1 MFKIL
6 FLMLILLA
14 GLIAGPYLS
23 GKQGYVLISTSSHNI
38 EMTIPTLVIFFVL
51 ALAAVYTVETV
62 ISRFCR
68 LNKSTYGWFSRRK
81 RLKAEKQTLA
91 GLIKMDEGDYAKAEK
106 LIGKNAKHASE
117 PVLNFIKAA
126 EAAQQKGDEFSANK
140 YLIEATKLAGNDN
153 LVVELARTRI
163 LLQQS
168 KLSAARSSIDSLLLI
183 APYNPEV
190 LRLAVDIYLQS
201 KAYTS
206 LDELFGRVENKLNY
220 SPEKLSQLRHQ
231 IEDGLQDEKLN
242 EDGVDG
248 LLAWWEAQPRKRHND
263 IYAKIGM
270 VKRLIAANDHDSAYD
285 IALETIKKVD
295 KKADR
300 LALLQQL
307 PHLQLE
313 NDSKLIKILEKQ
325 LRNENDSELKVAYNR
340 ALGYLDV
347 RLGEFESAKTYLNN
361 VLSEPHL
368 LKSSDF
374 TMAAYTYEQLKDPAS
389 AEKVRKQG
397 LQYVMKSQQGKTE
410 PATTTTSV
418 AVPNNKQK

>member
-1 MFKIL
+1 MFKVL

-14 GLIAGPYLS
+14 GLVAGPYLS
-23 GKQGYVLISTSSHNI
+23 GKQGYVLISTSTYDI
-38 EMTIPTLVIFFVL
+38 EMTIPTLIIFFVL
-51 ALAAVYTVETV
+51 ALAIVYFTEAI

-68 LNKSTYGWFSRRK
+68 LSNNTYGWFSRRK
-81 RLKAEKQTLA
+81 RIKAEKQTLA

-117 PVLNFIKAA
+117 PVLSFIKAA

-163 LLQQS
+163 LLQQN
-168 KLSAARSSIDSLLLI
+168 KISAARSSIDSLLLL

-190 LRLAVDIYLQS
+190 LRLATDIYLQS
-201 KAYTS
+201 KAYIS

-220 SPEKLSQLRHQ
+220 SPEKLLGLRHQ

-242 EDGVDG
+242 EEGVDG
-248 LLAWWEAQPRKRHND
+248 LLAWWEDQPRKRHND

-270 VKRLIAANDHDSAYD
+270 VKRLIAANDHSSAYD
-285 IALETIKKVD
+285 IALETVKKTE
-295 KKADR
+295 KRADR

-313 NDSKLIKILEKQ
+313 NDNKLIKILEKQ
-325 LRNENDSELKVAYNR
+325 LVATQDPELQIAYNR
-340 ALGYLDV
+340 ALGYLNI
-347 RLGEFESAKTYLNN
+347 RLNEFNLAKTYLTN
-361 VLSEPHL
+361 VLNEPQWI
-368 LKSSDF
+368 KAEDF
-374 TMAAYTYEQLKDPAS
+374 TMAAYTYEQLGDDLKAQKIR
-389 AEKVRKQG
+389 EQG
-397 LQYVMKSQQGKTE
+397 LQFVMNTQKNKTE
-410 PATTTTSV
+410 TTEVVTVNS
-418 AVPNNKQK
+418 

>member
-1 MFKIL
+1 MFKVL

-14 GLIAGPYLS
+14 GLVAGPYLS
-23 GKQGYVLISTSSHNI
+23 GKQGYVLISTANHDI
-38 EMTIPTLVIFFVL
+38 EMTIPTLVIIFVL
-51 ALAAVYTVETV
+51 SLAVVYLVQAA
-62 ISRFCR
+62 ISRFCS

-106 LIGKNAKHASE
+106 LIGKNAKHATE

-163 LLQQS
+163 LLQQG
-168 KLSAARSSIDSLLLI
+168 KLSAARSSIDSLLLL

-220 SPEKLSQLRHQ
+220 SQEKLQQLRRQ

-242 EDGVDG
+242 EEGVDG
-248 LLAWWEAQPRKRHND
+248 LLAWWEQQSRKRHND
-263 IYAKIGM
+263 LYAKTGM
-270 VKRLIAANDHDSAYD
+270 VKRLIAANDHESAYE
-285 IALETIKKVD
+285 IALEAIKKVD
-295 KKADR
+295 GKADR
-300 LALLQQL
+300 LTLLQSL
-307 PHLQLE
+307 AYLQTE
-313 NDSKLIKILEKQ
+313 NSNKLIKILEKQ
-325 LRNENDSELKVAYNR
+325 LANCNDSELQLAYNR
-340 ALGYLDV
+340 TLGYLV
-347 RLGEFESAKTYLNN
+347 LRQNEFKQAKIYLDN
-361 VLSEPHL
+361 VLQHPAATKAEDYSV
-368 LKSSDF
+368 
-374 TMAAYTYEQLKDPAS
+374 AAYVYEQLGENIEAQRIREKSFQQLLHTQKS
-389 AEKVRKQG
+389 AV
-397 LQYVMKSQQGKTE
+397 
-410 PATTTTSV
+410 
-418 AVPNNKQK
+418 VPV

>member
-1 MFKIL
+1 MFKVL

-14 GLIAGPYLS
+14 GLVAGPYLS
-23 GKQGYVLISTSSHNI
+23 GKQGYVLISTANHDI
-38 EMTIPTLVIFFVL
+38 EMTIPTLVILFVL
-51 ALAAVYTVETV
+51 SLAVVYLIQAA
-62 ISRFCR
+62 ISRFCS

-153 LVVELARTRI
+153 LIVELARTRI
-163 LLQQS
+163 LLQQG
-168 KLSAARSSIDSLLLI
+168 KLSAARSSIDSLLLL

-190 LRLAVDIYLQS
+190 LRLAIEIYLQS

-206 LDELFGRVENKLNY
+206 LDELFSRVENKLNY
-220 SPEKLSQLRHQ
+220 TPEKLNQLRQQ

-248 LLAWWEAQPRKRHND
+248 LLAWWEEQPRKRHND

-270 VKRLIAANDHDSAYD
+270 VKRLIAANDHDSAYQ

-295 KKADR
+295 RKTDR

-313 NDSKLIKILEKQ
+313 SDSKLIKILEKQ
-325 LRNENDSELKVAYNR
+325 LRNENDDELKVAYNR
-340 ALGYLDV
+340 ALGYLDI
-347 RLGEFESAKTYLNN
+347 RLNEFESAKTYLNN
-361 VLSEPHL
+361 VLAAPHL
-368 LKSSDF
+368 VKSSDF
-374 TMAAYTYEQLKDPAS
+374 TMAAYTYEQLNDPSNAQ
-389 AEKVRKQG
+389 KVREQG
-397 LQYVMKSQQGKTE
+397 LQYVMKSQKNP
-410 PATTTTSV
+410 PAMETNV
-418 AVPNNKQK
+418 AAVNN

>member
-1 MFKIL
+1 MFKVL

-14 GLIAGPYLS
+14 GLVAGPYLS
-23 GKQGYVLISTSSHNI
+23 GKQGYVLISTSTYDI
-38 EMTIPTLVIFFVL
+38 EMTIPTLIIFFVL
-51 ALAAVYTVETV
+51 ALAIVYFTEAI

-68 LNKSTYGWFSRRK
+68 LSNNTYGWFSRRK
-81 RLKAEKQTLA
+81 RIKAEKQTLA
-91 GLIKMDEGDYAKAEK
+91 GLLKMDEGDYAKAEK

-168 KLSAARSSIDSLLLI
+168 KLSAARSSIDSLLLL

-190 LRLAVDIYLQS
+190 LRLATDIYLQS
-201 KAYTS
+201 KAYIS

-220 SPEKLSQLRHQ
+220 SPEKLLGLRHQ

-242 EDGVDG
+242 EEGVDG
-248 LLAWWEAQPRKRHND
+248 LLAWWEDQPRKRHND

-270 VKRLIAANDHDSAYD
+270 IKRLIAANDHASAYN
-285 IALETIKKVD
+285 IALETVKKAE

-313 NDSKLIKILEKQ
+313 NDNKLIKILEKQ
-325 LRNENDSELKVAYNR
+325 LAITQDPELQIAYNR
-340 ALGYLDV
+340 ALGYLNI
-347 RLGEFESAKTYLNN
+347 RLNEFNLAKTYLTD
-361 VLSEPHL
+361 VLNEPQGV
-368 LKSSDF
+368 KAEDF
-374 TMAAYTYEQLKDPAS
+374 TMAAYTYEQLGDDIKAQKIR
-389 AEKVRKQG
+389 EQG
-397 LQYVMKSQQGKTE
+397 LQFVMNIQKNKTE
-410 PATTTTSV
+410 TTEVVTVNS
-418 AVPNNKQK
+418 

>member
-1 MFKIL
+1 MFKVL

-14 GLIAGPYLS
+14 GLVAGPYLS
-23 GKQGYVLISTSSHNI
+23 GKQGYVLISTSTYDI
-38 EMTIPTLVIFFVL
+38 EMTIPTLIIFFVL
-51 ALAAVYTVETV
+51 ALAIVYFTEAI

-68 LNKSTYGWFSRRK
+68 LSNNTYGWFSRRK
-81 RLKAEKQTLA
+81 RIKAEKQTLA
-91 GLIKMDEGDYAKAEK
+91 GLLKMDEGDYAKAEK

-168 KLSAARSSIDSLLLI
+168 KLSAARSSIDSLLLL

-190 LRLAVDIYLQS
+190 LRLATDIYLQS

-220 SPEKLSQLRHQ
+220 SPEKLLELRHQ

-242 EDGVDG
+242 EEGVDG
-248 LLAWWEAQPRKRHND
+248 LLAWWEDQPRKRHND

-270 VKRLIAANDHDSAYD
+270 VKRLIAANDHSSAYD
-285 IALETIKKVD
+285 IALETVKKTE

-313 NDSKLIKILEKQ
+313 NDNKLIKILEKQ
-325 LRNENDSELKVAYNR
+325 LVATQDPELQIAYNR
-340 ALGYLDV
+340 ALGYLNI
-347 RLGEFESAKTYLNN
+347 RLNEFNLAKTYLTD
-361 VLSEPHL
+361 VLNEPQGV
-368 LKSSDF
+368 KAEDF
-374 TMAAYTYEQLKDPAS
+374 TMAAYTYEQLGDDIKAQKIR
-389 AEKVRKQG
+389 EQG
-397 LQYVMKSQQGKTE
+397 LQFVMNIQKNKTE
-410 PATTTTSV
+410 TTEVVTVNS
-418 AVPNNKQK
+418 

>member
-1 MFKIL
+1 MFKVL

-14 GLIAGPYLS
+14 GLVAGPYLS
-23 GKQGYVLISTSSHNI
+23 GKQGYVLISTSTYDI
-38 EMTIPTLVIFFVL
+38 EMTIPTLIIFFVL
-51 ALAAVYTVETV
+51 ALAIVYFTEAI

-68 LNKSTYGWFSRRK
+68 LSNNTYGWFSRRK
-81 RLKAEKQTLA
+81 RIKAEKQTLA
-91 GLIKMDEGDYAKAEK
+91 GLLKMDEGDYAKAEK

-168 KLSAARSSIDSLLLI
+168 KLSAARSSIDSLLLL

-190 LRLAVDIYLQS
+190 LRLATDIYLQS

-220 SPEKLSQLRHQ
+220 SPEKLLELRHQ

-242 EDGVDG
+242 EEGVDG
-248 LLAWWEAQPRKRHND
+248 LLAWWEDQPRKRHND

-270 VKRLIAANDHDSAYD
+270 VKRLIAANDHSSAYD
-285 IALETIKKVD
+285 IALETVKKTE

-313 NDSKLIKILEKQ
+313 NDNKLIKILEKQ
-325 LRNENDSELKVAYNR
+325 LVATQDPELQIAYNR
-340 ALGYLDV
+340 ALGYLNI
-347 RLGEFESAKTYLNN
+347 RLNEFNLAKTYLTN
-361 VLSEPHL
+361 VLNEPQWI
-368 LKSSDF
+368 KAEDF
-374 TMAAYTYEQLKDPAS
+374 TMAAYTYEQLGDDLKAQKIR
-389 AEKVRKQG
+389 EQG
-397 LQYVMKSQQGKTE
+397 LQFVMNTQKNKTE
-410 PATTTTSV
+410 TTEVVTVNS
-418 AVPNNKQK
+418 

>member
-1 MFKIL
+1 MFKVL

-14 GLIAGPYLS
+14 GLVAGPYLS
-23 GKQGYVLISTSSHNI
+23 GKQGYVLISTTNWDI
-38 EMTIPTLVIFFVL
+38 EMTIPTLVVFFVL
-51 ALAAVYTVETV
+51 SLAIVYLVQAL

-68 LNKSTYGWFSRRK
+68 LSNSTYGWFSRRK
-81 RLKAEKQTLA
+81 RRKAEKQTLA

-106 LIGKNAKHASE
+106 LIGKNAKHATE

-163 LLQQS
+163 LLQQG
-168 KLSAARSSIDSLLLI
+168 KTSAARSAIDSLLLL

-201 KAYTS
+201 NAYAS

-220 SPEKLSQLRHQ
+220 SREKLLQLRHQ

-248 LLAWWEAQPRKRHND
+248 LLAWWEEQSRKRRND
-263 IYAKIGM
+263 IYAKTGM
-270 VKRLIAANDHDSAYD
+270 LKRLIAANDHESAYE
-285 IALETIKKVD
+285 IALETV
-295 KKADR
+295 KKAENKTDR

-313 NDSKLIKILEKQ
+313 SDSKLIKTLEKQ
-325 LRNENDSELKVAYNR
+325 LASTQDPELQVAYNR
-340 ALGYLDV
+340 ALGYLNV
-347 RLGEFESAKTYLNN
+347 RLNEFNSAKTYLCN
-361 VLSEPHL
+361 VLSQPQWTKAE
-368 LKSSDF
+368 DY
-374 TMAAYTYEQLKDPAS
+374 TMTAYTYEQLGDSINAQ
-389 AEKVRKQG
+389 KVREQG
-397 LQYVMKSQQGKTE
+397 LQFVMKNRQNTPEQTE
-410 PATTTTSV
+410 I
-418 AVPNNKQK
+418 AVLNR

>member
-1 MFKIL
+1 MFKVL

-14 GLIAGPYLS
+14 GLVAGPYLS
-23 GKQGYVLISTSSHNI
+23 GKQGYVLISTSTYDI
-38 EMTIPTLVIFFVL
+38 EMTIPTLIIFFVL
-51 ALAAVYTVETV
+51 ALAIVYFTEAI

-68 LNKSTYGWFSRRK
+68 LSNNTYGWFSRRK
-81 RLKAEKQTLA
+81 RIKAEKQTLA
-91 GLIKMDEGDYAKAEK
+91 GLLKMDEGDYAKAEK

-168 KLSAARSSIDSLLLI
+168 KLSAARSSIDSLLLL

-190 LRLAVDIYLQS
+190 LRLATDIYLQS

-220 SPEKLSQLRHQ
+220 SPEKLLELRHQ

-242 EDGVDG
+242 EEGVDG
-248 LLAWWEAQPRKRHND
+248 LLAWWEDQPRKRHND

-270 VKRLIAANDHDSAYD
+270 IKRLIAANDHASAYN
-285 IALETIKKVD
+285 IALETVKKAE

-313 NDSKLIKILEKQ
+313 NDNKLIKILEKQ
-325 LRNENDSELKVAYNR
+325 LAITQDPELQIAYNR
-340 ALGYLDV
+340 ALGYLNI
-347 RLGEFESAKTYLNN
+347 RLNEFNLAKTYLTD
-361 VLSEPHL
+361 VLNEPQGV
-368 LKSSDF
+368 KAEDF
-374 TMAAYTYEQLKDPAS
+374 TMAAYTYEQLGDDIKAQKIR
-389 AEKVRKQG
+389 EQG
-397 LQYVMKSQQGKTE
+397 LQFVMNTQKNKTE
-410 PATTTTSV
+410 TTEVVTVNS
-418 AVPNNKQK
+418 

>member
-1 MFKIL
+1 MFKVL

-14 GLIAGPYLS
+14 GLVAGPYLS
-23 GKQGYVLISTSSHNI
+23 GKQGYVLISTSTYDI
-38 EMTIPTLVIFFVL
+38 EMTIPTLIIFFVL
-51 ALAAVYTVETV
+51 ALAIVYFTEAI

-68 LNKSTYGWFSRRK
+68 LSNNTYGWFSRRK
-81 RLKAEKQTLA
+81 RIKAEKQTLA

-106 LIGKNAKHASE
+106 LIGKNAKHSSE
-117 PVLNFIKAA
+117 PVLSFIKAA

-163 LLQQS
+163 LLQQN
-168 KLSAARSSIDSLLLI
+168 KISAARSSIDSLLLL

-190 LRLAVDIYLQS
+190 LRLATDIYLQS
-201 KAYTS
+201 KAYIS

-220 SPEKLSQLRHQ
+220 SPEKLLGLRHQ

-242 EDGVDG
+242 EEGVDG
-248 LLAWWEAQPRKRHND
+248 LLAWWEDQPRKRHND

-270 VKRLIAANDHDSAYD
+270 VKRLIAANDHSSAYD
-285 IALETIKKVD
+285 IALETVKKTE

-313 NDSKLIKILEKQ
+313 NDNKLIKILEKQ
-325 LRNENDSELKVAYNR
+325 LVATQDPELQIAYNR
-340 ALGYLDV
+340 ALGYLNI
-347 RLGEFESAKTYLNN
+347 RLNEFNLAKTYLTN
-361 VLSEPHL
+361 VLNEPQWI
-368 LKSSDF
+368 KAEDF
-374 TMAAYTYEQLKDPAS
+374 TMAAYTYEQLGDDLKAQKIR
-389 AEKVRKQG
+389 EQG
-397 LQYVMKSQQGKTE
+397 LQFVMNTQKNKTE
-410 PATTTTSV
+410 TTEVVTVNS
-418 AVPNNKQK
+418 

>member
-1 MFKIL
+1 MFKVL

-14 GLIAGPYLS
+14 GLVAGPYLS
-23 GKQGYVLISTSSHNI
+23 GKQGYVLISTSTYDI
-38 EMTIPTLVIFFVL
+38 EMTIPTLIIFFVL
-51 ALAAVYTVETV
+51 ALAIVYFTEAI

-68 LNKSTYGWFSRRK
+68 LSNNTYGWFSRRK
-81 RLKAEKQTLA
+81 RIKAEKQTLA
-91 GLIKMDEGDYAKAEK
+91 GLLKMDEGDYAKAEK

-168 KLSAARSSIDSLLLI
+168 KLSAARSSIDSLLLL

-190 LRLAVDIYLQS
+190 LRLATDIYLQS

-220 SPEKLSQLRHQ
+220 SPEKLLELRHQ

-242 EDGVDG
+242 EEGVDG
-248 LLAWWEAQPRKRHND
+248 LLAWWEDQPRKRHND

-270 VKRLIAANDHDSAYD
+270 IKRLIAANDHASAYN
-285 IALETIKKVD
+285 IALETVKKAE

-313 NDSKLIKILEKQ
+313 NDNKLIKILEKQ
-325 LRNENDSELKVAYNR
+325 LAITQDPELQIAYNR
-340 ALGYLDV
+340 ALGYLNI
-347 RLGEFESAKTYLNN
+347 RLNEFNLAKTYLTD
-361 VLSEPHL
+361 VLNEPQGV
-368 LKSSDF
+368 KAEDF
-374 TMAAYTYEQLKDPAS
+374 TMAAYTYEQLGDDIKAQKIR
-389 AEKVRKQG
+389 EQG
-397 LQYVMKSQQGKTE
+397 LQFVMNIQKNKTE
-410 PATTTTSV
+410 TTEVVTVNS
-418 AVPNNKQK
+418 

>member
-1 MFKIL
+1 MFKVL

-14 GLIAGPYLS
+14 GLVAGPYLS
-23 GKQGYVLISTSSHNI
+23 GKQGYVLISTSTYDI
-38 EMTIPTLVIFFVL
+38 EMTIPTLIIFFVL
-51 ALAAVYTVETV
+51 ALAIVYFTEAI

-68 LNKSTYGWFSRRK
+68 LSNNTYGWFSRRK
-81 RLKAEKQTLA
+81 RIKAEKQTLA
-91 GLIKMDEGDYAKAEK
+91 GLLKMDEGDYAKAEK

-168 KLSAARSSIDSLLLI
+168 KLSAARSSIDSLLLL

-190 LRLAVDIYLQS
+190 LRLATDIYLQS

-220 SPEKLSQLRHQ
+220 SPEKLLELRHQ

-242 EDGVDG
+242 EEGVDG
-248 LLAWWEAQPRKRHND
+248 LLAWWEDQPRKRHND

-270 VKRLIAANDHDSAYD
+270 VKRLIAANDHSSAYD
-285 IALETIKKVD
+285 IALETVKKTE

-313 NDSKLIKILEKQ
+313 NDNKLIKILEKQ
-325 LRNENDSELKVAYNR
+325 LAITQDPELQIAYNR
-340 ALGYLDV
+340 ALGYLNI
-347 RLGEFESAKTYLNN
+347 RLNEFNLAKTYLTD
-361 VLSEPHL
+361 VLNEPQGV
-368 LKSSDF
+368 KAEDF
-374 TMAAYTYEQLKDPAS
+374 TMAAYTYEQLGDDIKAQKIR
-389 AEKVRKQG
+389 EQG
-397 LQYVMKSQQGKTE
+397 LQFVMNIQKNKTE
-410 PATTTTSV
+410 TTEVVTVNS
-418 AVPNNKQK
+418 

>member
-1 MFKIL
+1 MFKVL

-14 GLIAGPYLS
+14 GLVAGPYLS
-23 GKQGYVLISTSSHNI
+23 GKQGYVLISTANHDI
-38 EMTIPTLVIFFVL
+38 EMTIPTLVILFVL
-51 ALAAVYTVETV
+51 SLAAIYLIQAA
-62 ISRFCR
+62 ISRFCS

-106 LIGKNAKHASE
+106 LIGKNAKHATE

-163 LLQQS
+163 LLQQG
-168 KLSAARSSIDSLLLI
+168 KLPAARSSIDSLLLL

-206 LDELFGRVENKLNY
+206 LDELFARVENKLNY
-220 SPEKLSQLRHQ
+220 SREKLLQLRHQ

-248 LLAWWEAQPRKRHND
+248 LLAWWEEQPRKRHND
-263 IYAKIGM
+263 IYAKTGM
-270 VKRLIAANDHDSAYD
+270 ITRLIGANDHESAYEL
-285 IALETIKKVD
+285 ALETVKKVEN
-295 KKADR
+295 KTER

-307 PHLQLE
+307 PYLQLDS
-313 NDSKLIKILEKQ
+313 DSKLVKILEKQ
-325 LRNENDSELKVAYNR
+325 LAATQDPELQVAYSR

-347 RLGEFESAKTYLNN
+347 RLNEFNSAKTYLSN
-361 VLSEPHL
+361 VLNEPHL
-368 LKSSDF
+368 TKAEDY
-374 TMAAYTYEQLKDPAS
+374 TMAAYTYEQLGDTINAQ
-389 AEKVRKQG
+389 KVREQG
-397 LQYVMKSQQGKTE
+397 LQFVMKNQQNATDKSKTE
-410 PATTTTSV
+410 LSV
-418 AVPNNKQK
+418 VNS